1 MGAGPITLVPVVHAK
16 GDAARLDALLDLMR
30 LVARPGALTVGLDE
44 IPRRLAALF
53 PCDVCSIYLLEGEE
67 LVMRG
72 NVGFPA
78 DALGEVRLA
87 IGQGITGM
95 AVEMMR
101 PISLDV
107 AARHTR
113 NRTFPVL
120 HEERFPIFMA
130 TPIAGP
136 SGPLGALVL
145 RRREPP
151 AFDQAEVELA
161 TALTAPIAA
170 LVERARLSAALR
182 TARDG
187 GPREGRSAG
196 VRRVTLPGRQLV
208 AGRAVGRLRVFRR
221 PSPRRRPNEPR
232 RGPEELAAALRETM
246 AAARRMLESLE
257 RRARGR
263 GIEVGFLSGH
273 RLFFEDARLPERV
286 LEHAALGGGLAHA
299 LTVAGAEASRAALR
313 RGDSFSL
320 ERARAID
327 DLCEALALLTGEL
340 PEVPRGAVMAG
351 EEVTFYDLLVSERLQ
366 PAAVVLAAPG
376 TPLASALLALLGVP
390 AVGDVDGLFRWAA
403 DGDVVIV
410 DGDHALVRV
419 NPRRSELARLRDEQR
434 EPSLPER

>member
-1 MGAGPITLVPVVHAK
+1 MAEEGRITLVPTVHAK
-16 GDAARLDALLDLMR
+16 GEAARLDALLDLMR
-30 LVARPGALTVGLDE
+30 FVARPGALSVGLDE
-44 IPRRLAALF
+44 IPRRLAQLF

-87 IGQGITGM
+87 VGQGITGM

-101 PISLDV
+101 PISLD
-107 AARHTR
+107 AAERDTR
-113 NRTFPVL
+113 NRTFPSL

-136 SGPLGALVL
+136 HGPLGALVL
-145 RRREPP
+145 RRRQPP
-151 AFDQAEVELA
+151 AFDQGEVELA

-182 TARDG
+182 DVREGTT
-187 GPREGRSAG
+187 REGRNAG
-196 VRRVTLPGRQLV
+196 VRRVTLPGRQLLP
-208 AGRAVGRLRVFRR
+208 GRAVGRLRVLRR
-221 PSPRRRPNEPR
+221 PSSRRRSEPR
-232 RGPEELAAALRETM
+232 RTPEELALTLRETM
-246 AAARRMLESLE
+246 AGARRLLESLE
-257 RRARGR
+257 RRARER
-263 GIEVGFLSGH
+263 GIDVGFLAGH

-351 EEVTFYDLLVSERLQ
+351 EEISFYDLLISERLQ
-366 PAAVVLAAPG
+366 PAAVVLASPG
-376 TPLASALLALLGVP
+376 SPTAAALLSLLGVP
-390 AVGDVDGLFRWAA
+390 AVGDVSGLFRWAA

-434 EPSLPER
+434 EASR